1 MKTQIARLMIPALA
15 LVSAVCLAPISASE
29 LGVGKRDLTKGCFKY
44 QDDDAFEGL
53 IPTAD
58 EFFAIPLGQRF
69 TPHRDVMDYCQMLAD
84 KSPRVTLQKYG
95 KSAEG
100 RDLVLLMISSAD
112 NIQRLS
118 EIRQAQMLLADPEQL
133 QLQKNAALD
142 DLLKDLPAV
151 VWLSYNVHGDESS
164 ATEAALATMH
174 QLADGKGDRW
184 DSIRNNTLVIADPLL
199 NPDGRERYLQWYNSV
214 RTHPADPDPLARE
227 HSPPSP
233 SGRTNHYYFDLNRDW
248 AWQSQP
254 ETRQRIVEYLRWQP
268 LVHVDFHEMSPSSS
282 YFFFPPEEPFNANIP
297 ADRISWSETF
307 GKSNASAFDRFG
319 WKYYTGE
326 QFDLFYPAYGDSW
339 PTLNGAIG
347 MTYEQAGGGRAGLTY
362 RKSNGELL
370 TLVDRLHHQHVAGLA
385 TVECASDHRD
395 QLQRDFFSF
404 REQTIVAGR
413 NGDVAQFILPPAD
426 DDHRRQAMADL
437 LIRQGIQLVKT
448 MDEVVTEGLADHSGN
463 PLGVRNLPPG
473 TIVVPLDQAQGRLA
487 KTLLEREAEVGE
499 AYFYDVSAW
508 SLPLAF
514 GVETL
519 VAKDPID
526 AILTPWSP
534 QAVVTGQVEGK
545 GTLAY
550 LHRWTGMPSAKA
562 LRQLQ
567 ERGQSVDLV
576 TRPIEIQGQ
585 SYPAGTLVVRVKDEE
600 THEAV
605 GVVAER
611 TGTFFRG
618 TDSAWTDVG
627 PDLGS
632 DQFPTLAH
640 ARIAVLGPDSVS
652 SYAYGSVWSFLEQ
665 EMGIPFTA
673 LTSSGLRRGLDDF
686 DVLVLPSGIGS
697 SALNEQTRDA
707 LQSWIRS
714 GGVCIA
720 MGSSAIRVAGKNG
733 LVSRELLDN
742 QESSP
747 EEDPKPKTR
756 TELREENRKEQVPGN
771 IVALDIDREHTLGFG
786 LPARIHGFTS
796 STQIFKVQGDGQDVA
811 VLPDDH
817 PVVSGFISEQNQ
829 KRLGGGVWLATERSG
844 RGQVVLFAGD
854 PLFRSFWRQSSE
866 VFLNA
871 LLLLAR

>member
-1 MKTQIARLMIPALA
+1 MNSKIIYLFMISVLIISVSSVKSLSGAASLPDKTGDHFQ
-15 LVSAVCLAPISASE
+15 
-29 LGVGKRDLTKGCFKY
+29 Y
-44 QDDDAFEGL
+44 QDDDDFEGNV
-53 IPTAD
+53 PTAG
-58 EFFAIPLGQRF
+58 EFFEIPLGQRF
-69 TPHRDVMDYCQMLAD
+69 TPHRDVMDYCNMLAE
-84 KSPRVTLQKYG
+84 KSPRAILQKYG

-100 RDLVLLMISSAD
+100 RDLVLMLISSEENLARWD
-112 NIQRLS
+112 
-118 EIRQAQMLLADPEQL
+118 EIRQSQMLLADPVQL
-133 QLQKNAALD
+133 QRQKNG
-142 DLLKDLPAV
+142 DLSAVLKDLPAV

-174 QLADGKGDRW
+174 QLIDGAGDRW
-184 DSIRNNTLVIADPLL
+184 DSIRRNTLIIADPLL

-214 RTHPADPDPLARE
+214 RAHPADPDPLARE

-268 LVHVDFHEMSPSSS
+268 LVHVDFHEMSPSST

-307 GKSNASAFDRFG
+307 GKSNARAFDRFG

-362 RKSNGELL
+362 RKSNGEIL

-395 QLQRDFFSF
+395 QLQREFFSF
-404 REQTIVAGR
+404 REQTIFAGR
-413 NGDVAQFILPPAD
+413 SGDVSQFIMPPAE
-426 DDHRRQAMADL
+426 DDHRRMALVDL
-437 LIRQGIQLVKT
+437 LARQGIQMVVT
-448 MDEVVTEGLADHSGN
+448 MDEVVTEGLYDHFDQ
-463 PLGVRNLPPG
+463 PLGVRKLPPG
-473 TIVVPLDQAQGRLA
+473 TIVVPMDQAQGRLA

-519 VAKDPID
+519 VAKDPINGLL
-526 AILTPWSP
+526 IPYSVNKETK
-534 QAVVTGQVEGK
+534 GRVEGS

-550 LHRWTGMPSAKA
+550 LHRWTGIPSARA

-567 ERGQSVDLV
+567 DRGQSVDLV
-576 TRPIEIQGQ
+576 TDAIEIQGHA
-585 SYPAGTLVVRVKDEE
+585 YPAGTLVVRVKDEQTQQIVQE
-600 THEAV
+600 
-605 GVVAER
+605 VAES

-618 TDSAWTDVG
+618 TDSGWTEVG

-632 DQFPTLAH
+632 DRFPTLAH

-652 SYAYGSVWSFLEQ
+652 SYAYGAVWSFLEQ
-665 EMGIPFTA
+665 DLRIPFTA
-673 LTSSGLRRGLDDF
+673 ISASGLRRGLDDF
-686 DVLVLPSGIGS
+686 DVLVLPSGMSS
-697 SALNEQTRDA
+697 SAIGEGTRDVVRD
-707 LQSWIRS
+707 WIRG

-720 MGSSAIRVAGKNG
+720 LGSSAIRVAGKNG
-733 LVSRELLDN
+733 LVSRELLEN
-742 QESSP
+742 QESSK
-747 EEDPKPKTR
+747 EEDPRPKTR
-756 TELREENRKEQVPGN
+756 TEIREEQRKEQVPGN
-771 IVALDIDREHTLGFG
+771 IVALDMDPEHPLGFG
-786 LPARIHGFTS
+786 LPSRIHGFIS
-796 STQIFKVQGDGQDVA
+796 STRIFKVQGDGQDVA
-811 VLPDDH
+811 VLPENS

-829 KRLGGGVWLATERSG
+829 RRLAGGVWLATERSG

-854 PLFRSFWRQSSE
+854 PLFRSFWRQTSE